1 MATAVCLHKA
11 WLLTGGNTGD
21 RYSFLNQA
29 KEQISRHCGCVVK
42 ASSVYET
49 DAWGNESQPSFL
61 NQVLEIETTLT
72 PKKLIREIL
81 SIEKKLG
88 RIRSERYGP
97 RTIDIDILF
106 YEGEVI
112 DEPALTIPHPRM
124 QDRRF
129 VLAPLAE
136 IAGGFVHPVFQK
148 TVSELLAGCT
158 DPLQV
163 SVYRP

>member
-29 KEQISRHCGCVVK
+29 KEQINRRCGRVVK
-42 ASSVYET
+42 ASSLYET

-61 NQVLEIETTLT
+61 NQVLEIETTLS
-72 PKKLIREIL
+72 PKKLIGEIL
-81 SIEKKLG
+81 SIEKTLG